1 MHPIQIQPREVHLQ
15 IFGPVL
21 AGKQQKHICKHK
33 LVSVYLNDY
42 MSSDILIEIQWLLQ
56 GDKADVIV
64 NGVRVVVLMHFNLRH
79 SSQLLRSFLP
89 VQSMLS
95 GNNLKTTSRLSVA
108 AVSRSDDMVL

>member
-56 GDKADVIV
+56 GVCVCKRI
-64 NGVRVVVLMHFNLRH
+64 
-79 SSQLLRSFLP
+79 FLEKMFAI
-89 VQSMLS
+89 QKLLS
-95 GNNLKTTSRLSVA
+95 GLFIAFFGSIV
-108 AVSRSDDMVL
+108 D